1 MPAVARLPS
10 GPIQRDILGRR
21 SIIWAS
27 PSLTQHLSIRT
38 THALRQW
45 DFGPSN
51 GNSVN
56 GSQSSDAK
64 NTAVTYHFHAFRL
77 CFLLM
82 LKSCFSHL
90 FGVRLWGV
98 LAARDEVGVAL
109 SQQCLWPLAVILPLQ
124 LTSWPPT
131 GKLALK
137 DPKPRSPVNKIK
149 VEKGPKKDQW
159 RSSYHRGSSEALDS
173 LALAWQL
180 MVSYTHKSG
189 TE

>member
-1 MPAVARLPS
+1 MLRTAVSQTSMGRFMRSSGHQFISSWFNSIWIPFCETLSLSPAVARLPS

-56 GSQSSDAK
+56 GGQSSDAK

-82 LKSCFSHL
+82 LKPCFSHL

-109 SQQCLWPLAVILPLQ
+109 SQQFLWLSSCLFSSPAGPPLGNWLWK
-124 LTSWPPT
+124 T
-131 GKLALK
+131 
-137 DPKPRSPVNKIK
+137 RSHGVL
-149 VEKGPKKDQW
+149 W
-159 RSSYHRGSSEALDS
+159 TRSR
-173 LALAWQL
+173 
-180 MVSYTHKSG
+180 
-189 TE
+189 